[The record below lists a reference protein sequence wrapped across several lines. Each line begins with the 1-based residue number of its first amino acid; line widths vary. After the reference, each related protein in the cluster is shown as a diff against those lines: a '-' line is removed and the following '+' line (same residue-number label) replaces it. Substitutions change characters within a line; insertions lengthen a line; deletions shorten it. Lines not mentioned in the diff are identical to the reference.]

1 MRASDFDYEL
11 PEERIAKYPPIQ
23 RGSTRLLVLDRV
35 TDSLT
40 EAHYRDLDAFLQK
53 GDLLVLNNTRV
64 VKARLFA
71 TKPTGAK
78 IELML
83 LEKHQGEQSLVLYR
97 GKLKKGD
104 RLLAHGH
111 ELQVEALVDDGV
123 ARLEMA
129 GAESEGAVRE
139 LFEQFGGVPIPPYLK
154 REAEEVDR
162 ERYQT
167 VFAELPGSVAAPTA
181 SLNITEELLE
191 KLRRKGVELVT
202 LTLHVGLGT
211 FLPIRVDELQE
222 HVMHREFYT
231 IPPASLEKIR
241 KVKASGG
248 RVVAVGTTVTRALEH
263 AAGRIESGSDFQGDE
278 ALSGEAD
285 IFIYPGYRFRI
296 VDLLL
301 TNFHA
306 PRSTVLMLT
315 AAFAGS
321 DLLRRAYKTAVEKRY
336 SFLSYGDSMLIC

>member
-1 MRASDFDYEL
+1 MRADDFDYEL
-11 PEERIAKYPPIQ
+11 AEERIAKYPPSE
-23 RGSTRLLVLDRV
+23 RGSTRLLVLDRHSGALEH
-35 TDSLT
+35 TSYAT
-40 EAHYRDLDAFLQK
+40 LDAFLQQ

-64 VKARLFA
+64 IRARLFA
-71 TKPTGAK
+71 CKPTGAK

-83 LEKHQGEQSLVLYR
+83 LEKHEEEQSLVLYR

-104 RLLAHGH
+104 KLVAHDH
-111 ELQVEALVDDGV
+111 ELLVTELVDHGI
-123 ARLEMA
+123 ARIAICGERSL
-129 GAESEGAVRE
+129 GD
-139 LFEQFGGVPIPPYLK
+139 LFERFGGVPIPPYLK

-181 SLNITEELLE
+181 SLNMTSELLD
-191 KLRRKGVELVT
+191 KLRRKGVDVVA

-211 FLPIRVDELQE
+211 FLPVRVDSLEE

-231 IPPASLEKIR
+231 IPPQCAEKICR
-241 KVKASGG
+241 VKAAGG

-263 AAGRIESGSDFQGDE
+263 AGERIETFEGDE
-278 ALSGEAD
+278 PLRGEAD
-285 IFIYPGYRFRI
+285 IFIYPGYQFRI
-296 VDLLL
+296 IDRLL

-315 AAFAGS
+315 AAFAGA
-321 DLLRRAYKTAVEKRY
+321 DKLRNAYSEALSEGY
-336 SFLSYGDSMLIC
+336 SFLSYGDSMFIV

>member
-1 MRASDFDYEL
+1 
-11 PEERIAKYPPIQ
+11 
-23 RGSTRLLVLDRV
+23 
-35 TDSLT
+35 
-40 EAHYRDLDAFLQK
+40 
-53 GDLLVLNNTRV
+53 
-64 VKARLFA
+64 
-71 TKPTGAK
+71 
-78 IELML
+78 ML

-211 FLPIRVDELQE
+211 SRYCPEL
-222 HVMHREFYT
+222 
-231 IPPASLEKIR
+231 
-241 KVKASGG
+241 
-248 RVVAVGTTVTRALEH
+248 
-263 AAGRIESGSDFQGDE
+263 
-278 ALSGEAD
+278 
-285 IFIYPGYRFRI
+285 
-296 VDLLL
+296 
-301 TNFHA
+301 
-306 PRSTVLMLT
+306 
-315 AAFAGS
+315 
-321 DLLRRAYKTAVEKRY
+321 
-336 SFLSYGDSMLIC
+336 